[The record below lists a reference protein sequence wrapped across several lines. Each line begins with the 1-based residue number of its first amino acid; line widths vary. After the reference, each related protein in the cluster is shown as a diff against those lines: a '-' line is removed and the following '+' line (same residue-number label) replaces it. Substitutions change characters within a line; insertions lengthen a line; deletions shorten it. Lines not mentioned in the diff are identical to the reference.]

1 METTIKTTRTQSL
14 STIEIDGNKYS
25 KVAERLKFLANNFI
39 YEITTE
45 EQFFEDVKM
54 WKVKATL
61 TIHEDGKALKY
72 TGTATEKIGSNDINL
87 TSALENCETS
97 AVGRACGMA
106 GIGIQD
112 DVASADEMNGVKVK
126 KEIAVD
132 ERLIEKKEA
141 TKNAEK
147 DVLNKLKNK
156 AK

>member
-1 METTIKTTRTQSL
+1 MEKTIKVSRTKSL
-14 STIEIDGNKYS
+14 STIELDGNKYS

-61 TIHEDGKALKY
+61 IIHEDGKALKY
-72 TGTATEKIGSNDINL
+72 TGTATEKIGSNEINL

-112 DVASADEMNGVKVK
+112 DVASADEIQGIPRKN
-126 KEIAVD
+126 EAVVG
-132 ERLIEKKEA
+132 EKIQKA
-141 TKNAEK
+141 KQDSKAVEK
-147 DVLNKLKNK
+147 DVLNKLKNNSK
-156 AK
+156 